1 MADDSDEEQPQ
12 RLIENQP
19 YDELL
24 EVPDAEDVAS
34 IYTPTPRNPK
44 NSQKFQQSLGQ
55 RSNQQQLIVRP
66 TPPPNSS
73 SGSSQS
79 FEDNNQ
85 QNPNQNR
92 INYNKMND
100 LSPSETPNEKDNDN
114 DPQNEMQNPMGDSG
128 SEGHDGSDDDSQEN
142 FNELQGGYDPAAFRD
157 LPVSSE
163 IADIFKFIERYQ
175 PQTIELEFKLKPFIP
190 DYIPSIGDI
199 DAFLKVNRPDGKED
213 NLGFIVVD
221 EPSSNQ
227 SDPHVLDLFFRTLS
241 KQTKNEV
248 RQPSAVK
255 SVESNNTKAVDSWI
269 RNISAL
275 QKNKPVQTVN
285 YQRTMPN
292 IDSLMQVWSPE
303 FEELLKEVTLPSPEL
318 NVDLNTYTD
327 IICSLLDIPVYKSKT
342 QSIHVLFTLFSEFK
356 NSEHFKNGT
365 IGNFKSY
372 DSKRKGADQL
382 VID

>member
-100 LSPSETPNEKDNDN
+100 LSPSETPNEKDN

>member
-1 MADDSDEEQPQ
+1 MADDSDDEQPK
-12 RLIENQP
+12 RLVENQP

-44 NSQKFQQSLGQ
+44 NSQKFQQQLGQ

-79 FEDNNQ
+79 IEDNNQ
-85 QNPNQNR
+85 QNQNKNR
-92 INYNKMND
+92 LDYNKMND
-100 LSPSETPNEKDNDN
+100 MSPSETPKDH
-114 DPQNEMQNPMGDSG
+114 DPQNQMEEGNMGDSG
-128 SEGHDGSDDDSQEN
+128 SDGNDGSDDDSQEN

-163 IADIFKFIERYQ
+163 IAEIFKFIERYQ

-199 DAFLKVNRPDGKED
+199 DAFLKVQRPDGKED

-241 KQTKNEV
+241 KQTTTEV
-248 RQPSAVK
+248 RQPSAIK
-255 SVESNNTKAVDSWI
+255 SVESNNTKAIDSWI

-285 YQRTMPN
+285 YQRTMPD
-292 IDSLMQVWSPE
+292 IDSLMQVWTPE
-303 FEELLKEVTLPSPEL
+303 FEDLLKEVSLPSPEL

-327 IICSLLDIPVYKSKT
+327 IICSLLDIPVYKSRT

-356 NSEHFKNGT
+356 NSEHFKNPGAST
-365 IGNFKSY
+365 NYKTY
-372 DSKRKGADQL
+372 DSKKSAADKL
-382 VID
+382 VIE

>member
-1 MADDSDEEQPQ
+1 MADDSDEEQPK

-44 NSQKFQQSLGQ
+44 NSQKFSQSLGQ

-79 FEDNNQ
+79 IDDNQ
-85 QNPNQNR
+85 QQNR
-92 INYNKMND
+92 INFNKKMND
-100 LSPSETPNEKDNDN
+100 MSPSETPKND
-114 DPQNEMQNPMGDSG
+114 DPQNQIQNNMGDSG

-163 IADIFKFIERYQ
+163 IQDIFKFIERYQ
-175 PQTIELEFKLKPFIP
+175 PQTIELDFKLKPFIP

-241 KQTKNEV
+241 KQSTNEV
-248 RQPSAVK
+248 RQPSAIK

-285 YQRTMPN
+285 YQRSMPN

-303 FEELLKEVTLPSPEL
+303 FEELLKEVSLPSPDL
-318 NVDLNTYTD
+318 NVDLTTYTD
-327 IICSLLDIPVYKSKT
+327 IICSLLDIPVYKSRT

-356 NSEHFKNGT
+356 NSEHFKNNSAMNNTLG
-365 IGNFKSY
+365 G
-372 DSKRKGADQL
+372 KRRGDGKGADQL
-382 VID
+382 VIDY

>member
-1 MADDSDEEQPQ
+1 MADDSDEEQPK

-44 NSQKFQQSLGQ
+44 NSQKQLQQGLGS
-55 RSNQQQLIVRP
+55 RNQQQQLTVRP

-79 FEDNNQ
+79 IEDNGHHNQ
-85 QNPNQNR
+85 DLNR
-92 INYNKMND
+92 NYNNKMND
-100 LSPSETPNEKDNDN
+100 LSPSETPKND
-114 DPQNEMQNPMGDSG
+114 DPHNQMQQMNDSG

-163 IADIFKFIERYQ
+163 ISDIFKFIERYQ

-241 KQTKNEV
+241 KQSTNEV
-248 RQPSAVK
+248 RQPSAIK

-285 YQRTMPN
+285 YQRSMPN
-292 IDSLMQVWSPE
+292 IDSLMQVWTPE
-303 FEELLKEVTLPSPEL
+303 FEELLKEVSLPSPEL

-327 IICSLLDIPVYKSKT
+327 IICSLLDIPVYKSRT
-342 QSIHVLFTLFSEFK
+342 QSIHVLMTLFSEFK
-356 NSEHFKNGT
+356 NSEHFKNGASA
-365 IGNFKSY
+365 NFRNKNAT
-372 DSKRKGADQL
+372 DGRGGADKL

>member
-1 MADDSDEEQPQ
+1 MADDSDEEQPK

-44 NSQKFQQSLGQ
+44 NSQKFSQGLGQ
-55 RSNQQQLIVRP
+55 KSSQPQHLVRP

-79 FEDNNQ
+79 IEDNKQNQ
-85 QNPNQNR
+85 GAF
-92 INYNKMND
+92 NKMND
-100 LSPSETPNEKDNDN
+100 MSPSETPKDNEPEDQGQN
-114 DPQNEMQNPMGDSG
+114 DMCESG
-128 SEGHDGSDDDSQEN
+128 SEANESEDDSQEN
-142 FNELQGGYDPAAFRD
+142 SNELQGGYDPAQFRD

-163 IADIFKFIERYQ
+163 IQDIFKFIERYQ
-175 PQTIELEFKLKPFIP
+175 PQTIELDFKLKPFIP

-241 KQTKNEV
+241 KQTTEV
-248 RQPSAVK
+248 RQPSAIK

-285 YQRTMPN
+285 YQKTMPN

-303 FEELLKEVTLPSPEL
+303 FEELLKEVSLPSPEL

-327 IICSLLDIPVYKSKT
+327 IICSLLDIPVYKSRT

-356 NSEHFKNGT
+356 NSEHFKNPT
-365 IGNFKSY
+365 ASTNFRNY
-372 DSKRKGADQL
+372 DSKKRGDGADQL
-382 VID
+382 VIE